1 MQVGRVVA
9 ELIPNGATMQM
20 GIGNIPDAV
29 LYALENHEQL
39 AVHSEMFS
47 DGVIDLVE
55 RGIIDGSRKKEEPFQ
70 MVGSFVVGSKRLC
83 DFINDNPA
91 VKLKR
96 TRYVNDPHI
105 ISKINKMH
113 AINSCVEI
121 DLTGQVCSDS
131 IGRKIHSGKKKKK
144 HTHTHNLLLLL
155 SFLYLSGVGGQMDF
169 MRGAALC
176 PDGKAILA
184 VTSRTKKGVPRIVP
198 FLKEGAGVT
207 MTRNHIHWVCTEY
220 GAVNLFGMN
229 LQERAELLI
238 SIAHPDDRAA
248 LQEAAYYRQHA
259 P

>member
-29 LYALENHEQL
+29 LYALENHEHL

-131 IGRKIHSGKKKKK
+131 IGRKIHSGKKKKEPQSP
-144 HTHTHNLLLLL
+144 
-155 SFLYLSGVGGQMDF
+155 SFFFFFPSLGVGGQMDF

-184 VTSRTKKGVPRIVP
+184 ITSRTKKGVPRIVP

-248 LQEAAYYRQHA
+248 LQVAAYYRQHA